1 MEERVYNE
9 LQSWLNYKLANNP
22 YTSSWKTEEAY
33 ENTIL
38 SVKSKLNEI
47 KRRGENKGVNIE

>member
-1 MEERVYNE
+1 MEERIYNE
-9 LQSWLNYKLANNP
+9 LQNWLNHKLANNQ

-33 ENTIL
+33 ENAIL